1 MCQGYGYS
9 DECLFPLQLFLI
21 LLRMS
26 LQKTTED
33 RMNNEKKLTRS
44 LNDRMLAGV
53 CAGLADYL
61 GMDPT
66 VIRLIFVL
74 LFFVSGPG
82 VLLAYLIMMIIV
94 PEEPKVQA

>member
-1 MCQGYGYS
+1 
-9 DECLFPLQLFLI
+9 
-21 LLRMS
+21 MS
-26 LQKTTED
+26 IQKTKEV

-44 LNDRMLAGV
+44 RNDRMLAGV

-66 VIRLIFVL
+66 VIRLVFVL

-82 VLLAYLIMMIIV
+82 ILLAYLIMMIIV

>member
-1 MCQGYGYS
+1 
-9 DECLFPLQLFLI
+9 
-21 LLRMS
+21 
-26 LQKTTED
+26 
-33 RMNNEKKLTRS
+33 MNNEKKLTRS

-94 PEEPKVQA
+94 PEEPKVQV

>member
-1 MCQGYGYS
+1 
-9 DECLFPLQLFLI
+9 
-21 LLRMS
+21 
-26 LQKTTED
+26 
-33 RMNNEKKLTRS
+33 MNNEKKLTRS

-53 CAGLADYL
+53 CAGLANYL

-82 VLLAYLIMMIIV
+82 ILLAYLIMMIIV
-94 PEEPKVQA
+94 PEETKVQA